1 MAGAICAAKVSEAQ
15 CFQGTAAETW
25 RVAAHR
31 QWRRWAFGGG
41 RIRAELPKLLWA
53 GGGRKLATGAL
64 SGRIWRKLQR
74 GAAGRGAL
82 LAGSA
87 ELLLGGGAGGFTEM
101 ATGPQDTGAVW
112 RGRQFWGKRRRCF
125 QKTTTADGTS

>member
-1 MAGAICAAKVSEAQ
+1 MAGAICGAKVSEAQ

-25 RVAAHR
+25 RVAAHG
-31 QWRRWAFGGG
+31 Q
-41 RIRAELPKLLWA
+41 WA

-82 LAGSA
+82 LTGSA
-87 ELLLGGGAGGFTEM
+87 ELLLGPAGG
-101 ATGPQDTGAVW
+101 GSPKWRRGGQDTGAVW
-112 RGRQFWGKRRRCF
+112 RGRFRRKLLAGAF
-125 QKTTTADGTS
+125 KKLQ

>member
-1 MAGAICAAKVSEAQ
+1 MAGAICGAKVSSAQ
-15 CFQGTAAETW
+15 CFRGIAAETW

-31 QWRRWAFGGG
+31 R
-41 RIRAELPKLLWA
+41 WA

-101 ATGPQDTGAVW
+101 ATGAAGYRSGMAGV
-112 RGRQFWGKRRRCF
+112 RFRRKLRWCF
-125 QKTTTADGTS
+125 QKTTTADGTF